1 MKRSIFYLSL
11 LMGLA
16 CWATAPAAARDD
28 KKQSREEKREQKKKE
43 KEAKK
48 EAKKK
53 KKKDGDEEAEEDEK
67 VDKKAVAKA
76 MKTLETAYGKAKG
89 NGKYFMYVRHSVL
102 TEAGEEMF
110 EKLIEQEKALK
121 AAKVNVLLVYCDPD
135 EEETAIKYL
144 KKAKVKYPMVMKAE
158 NLAEDLPGYSDGAAP
173 GIIIVE
179 PSGKVK
185 SSGGPELADTWYDV
199 VGAKKP
205 AARKP
210 KSAEDEETEEDTEE

>member
-1 MKRSIFYLSL
+1 MKRTIFYLSL

-16 CWATAPAAARDD
+16 CWAAVPAVAKDD
-28 KKQSREEKREQKKKE
+28 KKQTREEKREQKKKE
-43 KEAKK
+43 KD
-48 EAKKK
+48 AKKK
-53 KKKDGDEEAEEDEK
+53 KKKDADEEADEAEKDKK
-67 VDKKAVAKA
+67 VDKKAVSKA
-76 MKTLETAYGKAKG
+76 MKSLETAYGKAKG

-110 EKLIEQEKALK
+110 NKLIQQEKALK

-135 EEETAIKYL
+135 EEETAVKLL
-144 KKAKVKYPMVMKAE
+144 KNAKVKYPMVMKTE
-158 NLAEDLPGYSDGAAP
+158 KLAEELPGYSDGAAP

-185 SSGGPELADTWYDV
+185 SSGGPELADTWYDA

-205 AARKP
+205 AARKAKP
-210 KSAEDEETEEDTEE
+210 ADEDATEEDTEE

>member
-1 MKRSIFYLSL
+1 MKRTIFYLAL

-16 CWATAPAAARDD
+16 CWATAPAVAKDD
-28 KKQSREEKREQKKKE
+28 KKQTREEKREQKKKE

-48 EAKKK
+48 K
-53 KKKDGDEEAEEDEK
+53 KKKDGDEEAGEDEKNKK
-67 VDKKAVAKA
+67 VDKKAVSKA
-76 MKTLETAYGKAKG
+76 LKSLETAYGKAKG

-110 EKLIEQEKALK
+110 NKLIEQEKALK

-135 EEETAIKYL
+135 EEETAVKLL

-158 NLAEDLPGYSDGAAP
+158 KLAEELPGYSEGTTP

-205 AARKP
+205 AAREEKGA
-210 KSAEDEETEEDTEE
+210 KDEETEKETEE